1 MKKLDNDEDDINIL
15 LLYSDVSTTM
25 EVYVWNSYYT
35 IVSDVFLNII
45 EFNQT
50 YLNKIAMKNEVLLM
64 ILI

>member
-35 IVSDVFLNII
+35 IVSDVFLDII

>member
-1 MKKLDNDEDDINIL
+1 MKKLDNEEYNINIL

-35 IVSDVFLNII
+35 IVSDVFLDII

-50 YLNKIAMKNEVLLM
+50 YLNKIAMKNEVVLM

>member
-35 IVSDVFLNII
+35 IVSDVFLDII

-50 YLNKIAMKNEVLLM
+50 YLNKIAMKNEVVLM

>member
-35 IVSDVFLNII
+35 IVSDVFLDII

-50 YLNKIAMKNEVLLM
+50 YLNKIAMKNEVFLM